1 MGELCSQLAVDW
13 LRSRLVGGVVDAAVN
28 FERAGLA
35 EADVTDIAGVGF
47 FSCTYAHVC
56 VI

>member
-13 LRSRLVGGVVDAAVN
+13 LRSRLVGGVVDVAVN

-47 FSCTYAHVC
+47 FSCTYAHVR